1 MNSRT
6 GDRFAP
12 AKVNGVVGLIL
23 LPDDWVNESPHELNN
38 INIPSMTLNE
48 ITESQWTSI
57 YESSGC
63 VFLPFCGCREGGTN
77 PNGFVNGV
85 GTKGYYWAS
94 NDYKYTRV
102 RVDGSVYDFS
112 TNVSASA
119 WLSDAYSVRL
129 VYNAY

>member
-57 YESSGC
+57 YESLGC
-63 VFLPFCGCREGGTN
+63 VFLPNVGWREGTTG
-77 PNGFVNGV
+77 PGGEV
-85 GTKGYYWAS
+85 GHYWAS
-94 NDYKYTRV
+94 SGIGWKAEVLRV
-102 RVDGSVYDFS
+102 EFS
-112 TNVSASA
+112 NVSWAGVYLDQREE
-119 WLSDAYSVRL
+119 WLGFSVRL